1 MSFKVEYDQAV
12 DAIYFHI
19 IDSKVLESEE
29 ISPGIVYDY
38 DKDDNIV
45 GVEVLSLKGRTPEE
59 ARAINFPFSEED
71 KAKFRE
77 FFVNAFA

>member
-1 MSFKVEYDQAV
+1 MKIEYDKTV

-19 IDSKVLESEE
+19 LNSKVLESEE
-29 ISPGIVYDY
+29 VSPGIVYDY

-45 GVEVLSLKGRTPEE
+45 GVEVLSLKKRTPEE
-59 ARAINFPFSEED
+59 TKAINFPFSEDD

-77 FFVNAFA
+77 FFINVFA

>member
-1 MSFKVEYDQAV
+1 MSFKIKYDQSV
-12 DAIYFHI
+12 DAIYFRL
-19 IDSKVLESEE
+19 IDSEILESEE

-38 DKDDNIV
+38 DKDDNVV
-45 GVEVLSLKGRTPEE
+45 GVEVLSLKGRKPEE

-71 KAKFRE
+71 KVKFRE